1 MAATIPID
9 ASALRYRVATRL
21 GFFLPGF
28 AAAAWAPLIP
38 FAKARTGLDN
48 GTLGLVLLAAGI
60 GAIATMPLA
69 GALAER
75 FGCRR
80 VVGAAAA
87 LTAACLPL
95 LAFVASVPLLVAT
108 LFAFGAGVGAMD
120 VTINIQ
126 SVVVE
131 REAGTPLMS
140 GFHGFYSIGGIAG
153 AAGVTGLLALGAAPL
168 TAGFVCGAVCLALGL
183 AALPGLLAGRA
194 AHQGPALAFP
204 RGVVWFLGALAFV
217 LFLVEGSVADWSA
230 VFLTSV
236 RRMPQAYAGLGF
248 AAFAAAMTSGRLTG
262 DLFVHRLGG
271 WRVVLIGTLC
281 AAAGFAVANLVP
293 GWPAALAGYAL
304 VGIGCS
310 NTVPVLY
317 TATGRQTA
325 MPEGQAVS
333 AMSTMGYAGM
343 LAGPALIGLAA
354 RATSLPWAFAGVIL
368 LLVGV
373 AAAAPRLASL
383 ARQK

>member
-1 MAATIPID
+1 MAAAIT
-9 ASALRYRVATRL
+9 ASAGALRYRLATRM
-21 GFFLPGF
+21 GFFIPGF

-38 FAKARTGLDN
+38 FAKARAGIDN
-48 GTLGLVLLAAGI
+48 GMLGLVLLAAGI

-69 GALAER
+69 GALTER
-75 FGCRR
+75 LGCRR
-80 VVGAAAA
+80 VIAAAA
-87 LTAACLPL
+87 VLTAVCLPL
-95 LAFVASVPLLVAT
+95 LAWVSSLPLMIAT
-108 LFAFGAGVGAMD
+108 LFAFGAGVGTLD

-153 AAGVTGLLALGAAPL
+153 AAGVTGLFALGAQPL
-168 TAGFVCGAVCLALGL
+168 AAALVAGGICLTLGL
-183 AALPGLLAGRA
+183 AALPGLLADRA
-194 AHQGPALAFP
+194 VRQGPALAFP
-204 RGVVWFLGALAFV
+204 RGVVWFLGALAFI

-230 VFLTSV
+230 VFLSSV
-236 RRMPQAYAGLGF
+236 RAMPRAYAGLGF

-271 WRVVLIGTLC
+271 WRVVLLGTLC
-281 AAAGFAVANLVP
+281 AASGFAVANLVP

-333 AMSTMGYAGM
+333 ALSTMGYAGM
-343 LAGPALIGLAA
+343 LVGPALIGLAA
-354 RATSLPWAFAGVIL
+354 RATSLTWAFTGVIL
-368 LLVGV
+368 MLLGV
-373 AAAAPRLASL
+373 AAAARWL
-383 ARQK
+383 RR

>member
-1 MAATIPID
+1 
-9 ASALRYRVATRL
+9 V
-21 GFFLPGF
+21 GFFMPGF

-38 FAKARTGLDN
+38 FAKARVGLDD
-48 GTLGLVLLAAGI
+48 GALGLVLLAAGI
-60 GAIATMPLA
+60 GAIVTMPIA

-75 FGCRR
+75 LGCRR
-80 VVGAAAA
+80 VIAGAAV
-87 LTAACLPL
+87 LTALCLPL
-95 LAFVASVPLLVAT
+95 LAAVASLPALVAT
-108 LFAFGAGVGAMD
+108 LFAFGAGVGTLD

-131 REAGTPLMS
+131 REAGAPLMS

-153 AAGVTGLLALGAAPL
+153 AAGMTALFALGARPL
-168 TAGFVCGAVCLALGL
+168 PAALAAGAVCLALGL
-183 AALPGLLAGRA
+183 AAIPGLLSQGA
-194 AHQGPALAFP
+194 AREGPALAFP
-204 RGVVWFLGALAFV
+204 RGIVWFLGALAFI

-236 RRMPQAYAGLGF
+236 RAMPAAYAGLGF

-271 WRVVLIGTLC
+271 WRVVMLGATC
-281 AAAGFAVANLVP
+281 AATGFAITNLVP
-293 GWPAALAGYAL
+293 GWPTALAGYAL

-343 LAGPALIGLAA
+343 LAGPALIGMLA
-354 RATSLPWAFAGVIL
+354 RASSLPWAFTGVIAML
-368 LLVGV
+368 LAV
-373 AAAAPRLASL
+373 ALAARWL
-383 ARQK
+383 RR